1 MPIALEKVVHDELI
15 IVAYTEDMA
24 WLTGQIHSSW
34 LIAWAS
40 ASFVGGVMLV
50 MVMRMPLSFSL
61 LGLALVSIAFVSR
74 RRWGVSCVVVGAM
87 LVGMTYGSLT
97 WEDTARL
104 SQLHDKVVVVSGRI
118 KEDPVTESKG
128 TTTMQI
134 DRLTFDKE
142 TSTGTIWLSTTSRR
156 EMLRGDIVTVQGE
169 LQQGFGTFAGVMYR
183 AQVNEVV
190 RPVPG
195 DVGRVVRD
203 WFATAVRLG
212 IPEPQASLGIG
223 FLTGQKSALPEDLSE
238 SLRIAGLTH
247 IVGASGYNLTILVRV
262 ARRLF
267 VKHSKYLATLTAAMM
282 IIGFVGV
289 TGLSPSMTRA
299 GLVAG
304 LSLLAW
310 YYGRSFHPFVLLPFA
325 AMLTVIAEPSFAW
338 GDMGWQL
345 SFAAFAGVMIVAP
358 LMQRY
363 FFGKDPPKTLR
374 QIMGETVA
382 VHLVTIPIVTV
393 AFGTLSNVA
402 IIANLMIVPFVPLA
416 MLLTFLVGLVGLIAP
431 VFVELAAIPVTW
443 LLSYMTSV
451 ATYLAELPWAQ
462 LEVQP
467 PQWAVALYV
476 VALVAACWHAQRV
489 TQFRLREVNLL
500 D

>member
-1 MPIALEKVVHDELI
+1 
-15 IVAYTEDMA
+15 MA
-24 WLTGQIHSSW
+24 WLHTRLHVSW

-40 ASFVGGVMLV
+40 AAFVGGVMLV
-50 MVMRMPLSFSL
+50 MVVRLPLSA
-61 LGLALVSIAFVSR
+61 GLVGVVLVAMAFLAGRRWSIAV
-74 RRWGVSCVVVGAM
+74 VVVGAS
-87 LVGMTYGSLT
+87 LIGIAYGSLV
-97 WEDTARL
+97 WQDTSRL
-104 SQLHDKVVVVSGRI
+104 HQFHNKVIEVTGRI
-118 KEDPVTESKG
+118 KEDPVTDAKG
-128 TTTMQI
+128 TTTMQLDTLHFGGI
-134 DRLTFDKE
+134 DAVGSLWLSTASKREMVRGDRLTV
-142 TSTGTIWLSTTSRR
+142 R
-156 EMLRGDIVTVQGE
+156 GE
-169 LQQGFGTFAGVMYR
+169 LKAGFGTFAGVIYR
-183 AQVNEVV
+183 ARVTDVV

-203 WFATAVRLG
+203 WFAEAVRLG

-247 IVGASGYNLTILVRV
+247 IVVASGYNLTILVRV

-325 AMLTVIAEPSFAW
+325 AMLTVIVQPSFAW

-345 SFAAFAGVMIVAP
+345 SFTAFAGVMIVAP

-363 FFGKDPPKTLR
+363 FFGKDPPKTPR

-382 VHLVTIPIVTV
+382 AHLVTIPIVTV

-402 IIANLMIVPFVPLA
+402 IIANLLIVPLVPLA

-431 VFVELAAIPVTW
+431 VFVELAAIPVSW
-443 LLSYMTSV
+443 LLGYMTSV
-451 ATYLAELPWAQ
+451 ATFLAEMPWAQ

-467 PQWAVALYV
+467 PLWAIGVYV
-476 VALVAACWHAQRV
+476 VALIAACWHMQRV
-489 TQFRLREVNLL
+489 TKFKLREVNLL